1 MALPRWFPIARNEAY
16 ALLTAKG
23 PWLLALLLVGWAY
36 RPEYLA
42 WDELGQNMTVA
53 FVQSAGSVLLPLGV
67 LLLSYRSIVEERDSG
82 SLKFLLG
89 LPVTRTDILVGKVL
103 GRSAGLAVPFIVAAV
118 VLGLLGVVRFGLFSP
133 LLFLGVTLVTLL
145 YVLTLVSVA
154 TAVSAVTTSTVRAT
168 ALVFGGFYLLL
179 TVFWKTIAS
188 GPVYGA
194 LTGSAADPYAAP
206 ADGLLFVLLRLTP
219 ERAYGVV
226 TNWLLGVGNSGAGY
240 SAVLTKLQPES
251 NVNAFVVD
259 AAFGQTTAPVY
270 LHEALGLVVLVAWC
284 VVPLALARYR
294 FERGDLA

>member
-1 MALPRWFPIARNEAY
+1 MALPRWFPIARNEAS

-36 RPEYLA
+36 RPQYLA
-42 WDELGQNMTVA
+42 WDELGRNMTVA
-53 FVQSAGSVLLPLGV
+53 FLQSAGSVLLPLGV
-67 LLLSYRSIVEERDSG
+67 LLLSYRAIVEERDTG

-89 LPVTRTDILVGKVL
+89 LPVTRTDILVGKVI
-103 GRSAGLAVPFIVAAV
+103 GRSVGLAVPVTVAAI
-118 VLGLLGVVRFGLFSP
+118 VLGLLGAVRFGLFSP

-179 TVFWKTIAS
+179 TVFWQRLAS

-240 SAVLTKLQPES
+240 SVVLTKLQPGT

-259 AAFGQTTAPVY
+259 AAFSQTTAPAF